1 MHYKF
6 ENLLKIALKDW
17 PVDIDLSEIQYSN
30 NDPSTYTINGLG
42 IMSDLISEK
51 YIGSPEE
58 VIFRNLHQSIYAVLH
73 AAAPNILTI
82 KTSNIRDASVR
93 SRFEKHLKM
102 GMENSE
108 IGYSREDILVCSKY
122 FHENSD

>member
-1 MHYKF
+1 
-6 ENLLKIALKDW
+6 
-17 PVDIDLSEIQYSN
+17 
-30 NDPSTYTINGLG
+30 
-42 IMSDLISEK
+42 MSDLISEK